1 MERSEMN
8 SILRCGCSS
17 FFVPM
22 VMLTACFVAA
32 VGAEPGAVQPW
43 QVRVDFNKTIR
54 PMNPYYAGINVNH
67 VGDMVDQGR
76 EFDRAVAALGARFMR
91 FQIPLAP
98 SMDFRKVKEWKDSD
112 FESLDRAV
120 EKAYSDWGVKELL
133 FCIHRLSGPMD
144 GSGKFVVDEFD
155 RYAEGC
161 AALVR
166 RYASPGKIR
175 VRYWEPFNELDHPD
189 AVARYGKHGQDFGVV
204 VDLYRRCAKRM
215 KQVNPDIRV
224 GGPALCDPSEGM
236 VRRFMAEEKGT
247 ADFFSWHDYATGS
260 AKTPD
265 AEVLRTVLE
274 GPNRFMPAIRR
285 IEAIMKERK
294 RTELPLFMD
303 EYHINYSAWDP
314 QDNRTANQFSAVF
327 TASVLANL
335 STTAVTSVL
344 IHDLISRNYGLL
356 GPAADDGLSN
366 NLGLIPDGPGKT
378 AIYVR
383 PVGWVYRWF
392 NELAGGN
399 WVVSKSVLPSDAM
412 DSPRGRLLDV
422 CAWRN
427 GSRRIAMLVNKDIA
441 DHPIDMDFGEKVV
454 SEGFGLPIRV
464 MMIVN
469 NVPCDMTTV
478 GTRAG
483 RWRWTLP
490 AMSVVFVTYELR

>member
-1 MERSEMN
+1 
-8 SILRCGCSS
+8 
-17 FFVPM
+17 
-22 VMLTACFVAA
+22 
-32 VGAEPGAVQPW
+32 
-43 QVRVDFNKTIR
+43 
-54 PMNPYYAGINVNH
+54 
-67 VGDMVDQGR
+67 
-76 EFDRAVAALGARFMR
+76 
-91 FQIPLAP
+91 
-98 SMDFRKVKEWKDSD
+98 
-112 FESLDRAV
+112 
-120 EKAYSDWGVKELL
+120 
-133 FCIHRLSGPMD
+133 
-144 GSGKFVVDEFD
+144 
-155 RYAEGC
+155 
-161 AALVR
+161 
-166 RYASPGKIR
+166 
-175 VRYWEPFNELDHPD
+175 
-189 AVARYGKHGQDFGVV
+189 
-204 VDLYRRCAKRM
+204 
-215 KQVNPDIRV
+215 
-224 GGPALCDPSEGM
+224 
-236 VRRFMAEEKGT
+236 
-247 ADFFSWHDYATGS
+247 
-260 AKTPD
+260 
-265 AEVLRTVLE
+265 
-274 GPNRFMPAIRR
+274 
-285 IEAIMKERK
+285 MKERK